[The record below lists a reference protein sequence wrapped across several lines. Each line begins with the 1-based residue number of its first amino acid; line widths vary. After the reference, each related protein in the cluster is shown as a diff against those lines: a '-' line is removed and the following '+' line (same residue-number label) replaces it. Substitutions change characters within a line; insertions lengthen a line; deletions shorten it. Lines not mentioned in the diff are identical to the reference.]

1 MSIETY
7 TRDIIYLYIGLFLFS
22 VFMGIVRIWKRI
34 RKKKLKYWGGLLPCS
49 FLYSLSTMF
58 STFIASIAYDDI
70 ADPNYARYMNWTL
83 RDFILHDIKTFLLWL
98 FIGLLL
104 YSISE
109 WKSMKIKHMYI
120 VCFLAVLLTAVIVL
134 FII

>member
-1 MSIETY
+1 MSIDTY
-7 TRDIIYLYIGLFLFS
+7 TTGMIYLYIGLFLFS
-22 VFMGIVRIWKRI
+22 IFMGIVEIWNKIWK
-34 RKKKLKYWGGLLPCS
+34 KKRKYWGGLLPCL
-49 FLYSLSTMF
+49 FLYSLFAMF

-70 ADPNYARYMNWTL
+70 ADPNYTRYMNWTL